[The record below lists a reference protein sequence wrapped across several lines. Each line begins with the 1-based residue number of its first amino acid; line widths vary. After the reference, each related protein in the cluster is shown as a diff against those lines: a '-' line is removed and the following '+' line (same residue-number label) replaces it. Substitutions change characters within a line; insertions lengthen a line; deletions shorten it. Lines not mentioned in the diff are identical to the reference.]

1 MAQITRTASSVW
13 HGDSRSGN
21 GTFSTGSGAIR
32 DQAYTWKQRFA
43 DEPGTNPE
51 ELVAA
56 AHAACYGMALAS
68 RLNKVG
74 FPPNTVRTS
83 AELTMEQEEI
93 GWTVKRIHLD
103 VEAEVPGI
111 DEAAFRR
118 CVEDARENCPISRLL
133 APGLEGI
140 DLDARLL

>member
-13 HGDSRSGN
+13 HGDSRSGK

-51 ELVAA
+51 EMVAA

-68 RLNKVG
+68 SLKKAG
-74 FPPNTVRTS
+74 FPPDTLRTS
-83 AELTMEQEEI
+83 AVLTMEQEDI
-93 GWTVKRIHLD
+93 GWTVRRIRLD

-111 DEAAFRR
+111 DEAAFQRSA
-118 CVEDARENCPISRLL
+118 EDAKNNCPISRLL